1 MSPTSEVRTVSTQ
14 AMERREGGHRTSKG
28 PRSGSRARLPALALA
43 LKRLVDVVLALAMLI
58 ALLPVLLLVVGL
70 LLFAG
75 DGRWIEKRQRLGR
88 NGRTVSARALPRAPG
103 WLRRARARARGRA

>member
-1 MSPTSEVRTVSTQ
+1 
-14 AMERREGGHRTSKG
+14 MERKDG
-28 PRSGSRARLPALALA
+28 RSPDVERAAQRLARPATRAALA
-43 LKRLVDVVLALAMLI
+43 LKRLVDVVLALAMLV

-70 LLFAG
+70 MSFAG

-88 NGRTVSARALPRAPG
+88 TGRAPG